1 MRRSK
6 KNRLD
11 VVGIGLLTGMI
22 LPLVVFIVV
31 YWAGNNSVSFNT
43 YVNSLW
49 HLQALIKLGSLCVF
63 TNLAAFWIFLQ
74 LKYEKAARGVLGATL
89 LYAFVVLISRAL

>member
-6 KNRLD
+6 KNKLD
-11 VVGIGLLTGMI
+11 VVGIGLLTGI
-22 LPLVVFIVV
+22 TLPLIVFFVV
-31 YWAGNNSVSFNT
+31 YLAGNNSVSFGA
-43 YVNSLW
+43 YIKSLF

-63 TNLAAFWIFLQ
+63 ANLAAFWVFLQ
-74 LKYEKAARGVLGATL
+74 MKYEKAARGVLGATL